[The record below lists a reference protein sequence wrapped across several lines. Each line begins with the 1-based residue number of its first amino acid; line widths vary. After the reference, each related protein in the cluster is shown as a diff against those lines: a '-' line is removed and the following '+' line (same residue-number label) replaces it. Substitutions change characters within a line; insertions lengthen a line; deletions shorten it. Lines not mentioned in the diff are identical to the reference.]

1 MGEIRALRIPGRSL
15 LGRIAIPA
23 IIAAGGTFLF
33 TTAGMSSAWHS
44 SQQMPDLSTRKGL
57 YEAGCQYCHGDDG
70 RGVDLSTVGFDVP
83 LPDLTDC
90 SFATREPDADWFIVT
105 HQGGPVRG
113 FANNMPAFGEAFTDD
128 QIRQVVGYLR
138 TFCTDNRWPRGEL
151 NFPRAIITEKA
162 YPEDE
167 SVFTL
172 GGNADDL
179 RGRFLYEQRVGP
191 TGQFEVAVPVGF
203 RQKNGQGSW
212 LGGVGDIEV
221 GYKRVFAHSVNNGT
235 IFSGGLS
242 ATLPSGNEDKELGK
256 GTFVFEP
263 FVSAGFALP
272 RNSFAHVQIGFE
284 LPTDADKA
292 DRELFWRG
300 VFGTTLSA
308 GPWGRSFSPMV
319 ELLGVS
325 EFEEEATVN
334 LFDVLPQVQVTLN
347 TRQHIMANVG
357 VRLPVNRTEG
367 RPTQIIFYLL
377 WEWFDGGLFDG
388 W

>member
-1 MGEIRALRIPGRSL
+1 MGVSL
-15 LGRIAIPA
+15 LPGIPDRSRGQRTAIAA
-23 IIAAGGTFLF
+23 IMGAGGTFLF
-33 TTAGMSSAWHS
+33 ATVGMSSAWYS
-44 SQQMPDLSTRKGL
+44 SQQMPDFSTPKGL
-57 YEAGCQYCHGDDG
+57 YKAGCQYCHGADG

-83 LPDLTDC
+83 LPNLTDC

-113 FANNMPAFGEAFTDD
+113 FANNMPAFGEAFTDE
-128 QIRQVVGYLR
+128 QINQVVGYLR

-167 SVFTL
+167 FVFTL
-172 GGNADDL
+172 GGDADDL
-179 RGRFLYEQRVGP
+179 HGRFLYEKRAGP

-203 RQKNGQGSW
+203 RQHNGQGSW

-221 GYKRVFAHSVNNGT
+221 GYKQVLAHSVDNGM
-235 IFSGGLS
+235 IFSGTLA
-242 ATLPSGNEDKELGK
+242 ATLPSGDQDKEFGK

-272 RNSFAHVQIGFE
+272 RDTFAHIQIGFE
-284 LPTDADKA
+284 LPADANKA
-292 DRELFWRG
+292 NRELFWRG
-300 VFGTTLSA
+300 VLGTTLTA
-308 GPWGRSFSPMV
+308 GPWGRAFSPMV
-319 ELLGVS
+319 ELLGVR
-325 EFEEEATVN
+325 EFEDETTVN
-334 LFDVLPQVQVTLN
+334 LFDLLPQIQVTLN
-347 TRQHIMANVG
+347 TRQHVIANVG

-367 RPTQIIFYLL
+367 RPTRIIFYLL
-377 WEWFDGGLFDG
+377 WEWFDGGFFDG